1 MYNIIPVVHQV
12 PYQIPQ
18 SRPSFPPGSA
28 WQWRGRNPRQRTTP
42 CEPRPCPVGS
52 PCPGE
57 RVEPCSC
64 SSLPPLLSLL
74 SLQLV
79 GKRCVGYITYIY
91 VLHTFN
97 FASILLFPCRE
108 IVPVSEVPLSLKSY
122 FPFPPTLCNSAV
134 IILAPMR
141 KILS

>member
-28 WQWRGRNPRQRTTP
+28 WRWLGRNPRQRTTP
-42 CEPRPCPVGS
+42 CEPHPCPVGS

-64 SSLPPLLSLL
+64 SSLPPLLSWL
-74 SLQLV
+74 SLQLM
-79 GKRCVGYITYIY
+79 GKRCVGYIICNAHFQ
-91 VLHTFN
+91 LRFN
-97 FASILLFPCRE
+97 ISACTLLY
-108 IVPVSEVPLSLKSY
+108 LSL
-122 FPFPPTLCNSAV
+122 PFSPTLCNSAV
-134 IILAPMR
+134 IILDPMR
-141 KILS
+141 KALS

>member
-1 MYNIIPVVHQV
+1 MVWELAEEVGVWGGCEEGMRERGAAAARERPVPVELV

-28 WQWRGRNPRQRTTP
+28 WRWLGRNPRQRTTP
-42 CEPRPCPVGS
+42 CEPHPCPVGS

-64 SSLPPLLSLL
+64 SSLPPLLSWL

-79 GKRCVGYITYIY
+79 GKRYIGYI
-91 VLHTFN
+91 
-97 FASILLFPCRE
+97 
-108 IVPVSEVPLSLKSY
+108 
-122 FPFPPTLCNSAV
+122 
-134 IILAPMR
+134 M
-141 KILS
+141 